1 MMKKSKMKKSMKLLL
16 SLILIFL
23 ICAGSVHANMT
34 ALYGGDV
41 KAGTAAASQK
51 DTSGEAAQ
59 AEGVVGVWKLVE
71 ITGEPSLPR
80 STTEFNEKLGR
91 IVYIIVNEDG
101 TFLMSIYGR
110 ESQGT
115 WDENEILINGVPE
128 TYILEGDTLTI
139 QESTDEM
146 IFERSSQEAIDG
158 ILGYKADV
166 LDESVSYLDKEETI
180 LETEDVSLTI
190 TGYKADKTG
199 FHVFLRCENKTDH
212 KRTIDED
219 KTLLNRF
226 AVPSDWSE
234 TLEAKETKESDMVLK
249 PQELEKCG
257 ISAVDEIILVLSV
270 SDAENSKFLQR
281 DLIVEA
287 YPTGK
292 KAEEVKA
299 AERKPVDNE
308 QIIVDNE
315 YCTFIIEESDPTY
328 SLGYAVNCYC
338 ENKTDKPLT
347 FKWKDCKL
355 NGKDISGIMT
365 AKVLPGTKEYYQA
378 SFMAYDFKKAGIT
391 KEELKTIQAT
401 LKVYDEDSKDVVNT
415 EFTYEP

>member
-115 WDENEILINGVPE
+115 WDENEILIKGVPE

-190 TGYKADKTG
+190 TGYKADK
-199 FHVFLRCENKTDH
+199 RI
-212 KRTIDED
+212 KRTI
-219 KTLLNRF
+219 
-226 AVPSDWSE
+226 
-234 TLEAKETKESDMVLK
+234 
-249 PQELEKCG
+249 
-257 ISAVDEIILVLSV
+257 SV
-270 SDAENSKFLQR
+270 Q
-281 DLIVEA
+281 
-287 YPTGK
+287 
-292 KAEEVKA
+292 
-299 AERKPVDNE
+299 
-308 QIIVDNE
+308 
-315 YCTFIIEESDPTY
+315 
-328 SLGYAVNCYC
+328 
-338 ENKTDKPLT
+338 
-347 FKWKDCKL
+347 
-355 NGKDISGIMT
+355 
-365 AKVLPGTKEYYQA
+365 
-378 SFMAYDFKKAGIT
+378 
-391 KEELKTIQAT
+391 
-401 LKVYDEDSKDVVNT
+401 
-415 EFTYEP
+415 